1 MSGKDDEQLYVMMF
15 SVHGLVRGEALELGR
30 DADTGGQVK
39 YVLELARALE
49 RQPGV
54 DRVELVTRL
63 IDDRVVSRDYARA
76 LEPLGPHSRIVRIQ
90 CGGRKYIRKELLWPH
105 LDEMVDKTVKYLKK
119 EGRIPDVFHGH
130 YADGGY
136 VARELAAFFGAPF
149 VFTGHSM
156 GAHKKGKLLAEG
168 LSSEEVNRRYH
179 IDHRIGVEER
189 VIRDSEQIVVSTR
202 HEIDKQYALYE
213 SFAAGSYNVVP
224 PGIDIETFYP
234 YYHQQLDSSHGAPV
248 GSGGDELV
256 RQTRAMLLRELERF
270 WSSGHKPFILALCRP
285 DQRKNISG
293 LIKAYGEDK
302 DLQAIANLAIFAG
315 IRKDITKMEENERNV
330 LTEMLLL
337 MDTYDLYGK
346 LAIPKKHDFTLEV
359 PELYRLCA
367 DRRGVFVNPALVEP
381 FGLTLVEA
389 ASTGLP
395 IVATRDGG
403 PADIIANCENGILID
418 PTDTGQIAEAC
429 RRILVDGE
437 LWDRYSR
444 NGVIGVRNHYS
455 WESHCAT
462 TLEVYGRARAAMPR
476 PSAETAAQKPRA
488 IGKRLAKVDRL
499 LITDIDN
506 TLVGDEAAMRE
517 LLALLDQQRD
527 RVGWGV
533 ATGRSLEETSGLL
546 ADHRIPPPDII
557 IAAVGTEIYY
567 GPDFGLD
574 NGWQQHLRHQWKPAA
589 VRKALAGLDFLN
601 TQEDESQHP
610 FKISYFMPDERDLLA
625 RVHFALQEKKLHY
638 TLEFSHGQF
647 LDILPYRA
655 GKGKALRY
663 LSYKWNIPL
672 ARIMICGDSGS
683 DAQMLR
689 GDTCG
694 VVVGN
699 YSKELEPLR
708 GMRKLYFSKEEYAAG
723 ILDGI
728 RHYNFL

>member
-1 MSGKDDEQLYVMMF
+1 MTGKQELYIQMF
-15 SVHGLVRGEALELGR
+15 SIHGLVRGEAPELGR

-39 YVLELARALE
+39 YVLELARALGRRPE
-49 RQPGV
+49 V
-54 DRVELVTRL
+54 ERVELITRL
-63 IDDRVVSRDYARA
+63 IDDRAISQEYARA
-76 LEPLGPHSRIVRIQ
+76 VEPLSPEARIIRIQ
-90 CGGRKYIRKELLWPH
+90 CGGRKYLRKELLWPH
-105 LDEMVDKTVKYLKK
+105 LDEMVDKTVKYIKK
-119 EGRIPDVFHGH
+119 QGRIPDIFHGH

-136 VARELAAFFGAPF
+136 VARELASFFGAPF

-156 GAHKKGKLLAEG
+156 GAHKRGKLLGEG
-168 LSSEEVNRRYH
+168 MSGKEINRRYH
-179 IDHRIGVEER
+179 IEQRVGVEER
-189 VIRDSEQIVVSTR
+189 VIRDSEQIIVSTR

-213 SFAAGSYNVVP
+213 SSAAGSYNVVP
-224 PGIDIETFYP
+224 PGIDIEIFYP
-234 YYHQQLDSSHGAPV
+234 YYHNHLDHQN
-248 GSGGDELV
+248 GGDEVARQV
-256 RQTRAMLLRELERF
+256 RVTLLGELQRF
-270 WSSGHKPFILALCRP
+270 WNSTHKPIILALCRP

-315 IRKDITKMEENERNV
+315 IRKDISTMEENERNV

-346 LAIPKKHDFTLEV
+346 LAIPKKHNFSLEV

-367 DRRGVFVNPALVEP
+367 DSRGVFVNPALVEP

-403 PADIIANCENGILID
+403 PSDIIANCENGLLID
-418 PTDTGQIAEAC
+418 PTSSTEIAEAC
-429 RRILVDGE
+429 KRILVDRE
-437 LWDRYSR
+437 LWDKFSR
-444 NGVIGVRNHYS
+444 NGIMGVRNHYS

-462 TLEVYGRARAAMPR
+462 TIEVYDKALAAMPKVS
-476 PSAETAAQKPRA
+476 PEAADPKPRA
-488 IGKRLAKVDRL
+488 IGKRLAGVDRL

-506 TLVGDEAAMRE
+506 TLVGDEAAMRD
-517 LLALLDQQRD
+517 LLTLLEQHREKA
-527 RVGWGV
+527 GWGL
-533 ATGRSLEETSGLL
+533 ATGRSLEETRQLL
-546 ADHRIPPPDII
+546 IDHEIPTPDII

-567 GPDFGLD
+567 GPGFGPD
-574 NGWQQHLRHQWKPAA
+574 NGWQQHLSHQWKPAV
-589 VRKALAGLDFLN
+589 VRKTLAGLDFLDS
-601 TQEDESQHP
+601 QESESQHP
-610 FKISYFMPDERDLLA
+610 FKISYFMPDNRELLT
-625 RVHFALQEKKLHY
+625 RVHLALQERKLHY

-647 LDILPYRA
+647 LDILPSRA

-672 ARIMICGDSGS
+672 NRIMICGDSGT

-689 GDTCG
+689 GDTNG

-699 YSKELEPLR
+699 YSKELESLR
-708 GMRKLYFSKEEYAAG
+708 GQRKMYFSKKEYAAG

-728 RHYNFL
+728 RHYKFL